1 MRYRSYLRPIGCG
14 ARRIASIRI
23 NDIMLRILLVKTSSL
38 GDVVHNFPAVT
49 DLRRHL
55 PNAEVHWAVEES
67 YAPLVALHP
76 GVDEVI
82 PVAIRRWRRTVARR
96 ATWREYGALRRR
108 LASRPYDR
116 IIDSQGLIKSAW
128 IASLA
133 SGEHVGLSK
142 QTAREAM
149 ASRFYD
155 STFHIPLDLHAV
167 ERNRMLMALAMKFGN
182 EGPIDYGLRAF
193 PGGVEDAPPYAV
205 LLHGTSRADK
215 EWQEIAWRATGNAL
229 AKRGLKIILPWGSAD
244 EEMRSKRMAEG
255 IAAATVPP
263 RRSIDQMATILAG
276 ARLIVGVDTGLV
288 HLGAALR
295 VPTVAI
301 FRGSDP
307 ALTGPVGPGR
317 IEICGSANA
326 APTVDDVLSAV
337 DRVLASAC

>member
-1 MRYRSYLRPIGCG
+1 MRNGACLRLRGCNS
-14 ARRIASIRI
+14 RRTASISTT
-23 NDIMLRILLVKTSSL
+23 DIMLRILLVKTSSL

-55 PNAEVHWAVEES
+55 PNAEVHWVVEEA

-82 PVAIRRWRRTVARR
+82 PVAIRRWRRSVARR

-133 SGEHVGLSK
+133 AGEHVGFSK

-155 STFHIPLDLHAV
+155 STFHIPRDLHAV
-167 ERNRMLMALAMKFGN
+167 ERNRMLTALAIGCGTG
-182 EGPIDYGLRAF
+182 GPIDYGLRDQR
-193 PGGVEDAPPYAV
+193 GDTETAPPYAV
-205 LLHGTSRADK
+205 LLHGTSREDK
-215 EWQEIAWRATGNAL
+215 EWQEDAWRATGNAL
-229 AKRGLKIILPWGSAD
+229 AKRGLHIILPWGSAK
-244 EEMRSKRMAEG
+244 EELRSRRLAEG
-255 IAAATVPP
+255 IAVATVPP
-263 RRSIDQMATILAG
+263 RRSLDQMAAMLAA

-288 HLGAALR
+288 HLGAALQ

-307 ALTGPVGPGR
+307 ALTGPVGRGP
-317 IEICGSANA
+317 IAICGSAVS
-326 APTVDDVLSAV
+326 APTVADVLSAV
-337 DRVLASAC
+337 DRIMADAC